1 MAHLKSYR
9 PFKVPTLLAKYL
21 RTSARFLRLRK
32 SSPLHFTPNHRE
44 ALTFN
49 GRLSAISDAV
59 GTPYWPGVIYIYR
72 SACLSFFGAD
82 DVCFSWKPMQ
92 THWGAHRKSGHSS
105 GAITSFMAVLCSR
118 LFMSRLD
125 LRVSTEGSAG
135 QNKADHCTHV
145 ET

>member
-1 MAHLKSYR
+1 MALVYCKCTQIQSHFSILNKIT
-9 PFKVPTLLAKYL
+9 FVPI
-21 RTSARFLRLRK
+21 
-32 SSPLHFTPNHRE
+32 
-44 ALTFN
+44 LTFN

-125 LRVSTEGSAG
+125 LRVATEGSAG